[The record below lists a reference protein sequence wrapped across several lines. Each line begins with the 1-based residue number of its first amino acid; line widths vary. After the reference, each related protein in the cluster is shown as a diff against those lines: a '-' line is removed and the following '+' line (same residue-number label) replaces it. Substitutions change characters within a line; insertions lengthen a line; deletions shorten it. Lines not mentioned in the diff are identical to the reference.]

1 MAMGGRVSVVTL
13 DLPST
18 SKFGNSFHY
27 KYVGAVLKAV
37 DFPWEEKFGCGSPP
51 GLDIFPSGL
60 PSTSKFG
67 HNFLPE
73 SVDEVLNAV
82 VLL

>member
-1 MAMGGRVSVVTL
+1 MA
-13 DLPST
+13 P
-18 SKFGNSFHY
+18 
-27 KYVGAVLKAV
+27 
-37 DFPWEEKFGCGSPP
+37 PP